1 MRRRGNDMAGN
12 DLGRGSA
19 RWRARFFGD
28 AETESILK
36 GHAGLLVRPS
46 YLRLLQA
53 EPLFRRSIPVLIS
66 LFLLLGGAFHVSN
79 LIDQRTD
86 TYRAASD
93 MVALLAE
100 ALDADLSAHPSL
112 DKAEGGYSGLMRA
125 ALRDSLPPSAT
136 SDGRVILFADA
147 KGIIRATAPEGAFA
161 GSGNLADLFGADQ
174 PMLVFG
180 KRAGVLDVTLS
191 NGTEALATV
200 RNLSGERGTVAVY
213 QPLAQVYVGW
223 RHDVTMTAVLFVG
236 TSLILIAVVYAFFAQ
251 MSRAREADRIYN
263 ATQARVDTALRRGRC
278 GLWDWDLAR
287 GRLFWSPSMY
297 VILGMEPNSDL
308 MGFHDLQAMIHDDD
322 VDLYELAKD
331 LLETSQ
337 PAVDLEFR
345 IRHAGGNWVWLRMRA
360 EVVRD
365 RDGSSHLI
373 GITVDVTEQKTLAEE
388 NATAAIR
395 LRDGIDTISEA
406 FVIWDSENRLV
417 MCNSKYQ
424 SLHQLPDSVV
434 KSGTPYAEVMG
445 AARQPKVS
453 SEGLRYS
460 LSGGERSYEAR
471 LDDGRW
477 LQINE
482 RRTKDGGFVS
492 VGTDI
497 TQLKRHEENL
507 LESER
512 QLMATVADLRQHRHK
527 MQLQTT
533 QLVELAEKYAEE
545 KARAEAANRAK
556 SEFLASMS
564 HELRTP
570 LNAIIGFSDI
580 MMSGMF
586 GDLGSDKY
594 TGYCRDIHDSG
605 IYLLNV
611 ISDILD
617 MSKIEAG
624 RVNLA
629 LESVV
634 VDEVLG
640 ECVRIM
646 SPQAE
651 ARQIILASDFEAAEP
666 MVADRRAVKQ
676 VVLNLL
682 SNALKFTPAAGT
694 VTVRTRQLGDNVLF
708 SVSDTGI
715 GIPAA
720 SLDQIAKPFVQVENQ
735 LTRKH
740 PGSGLGLAIAQSLVG
755 LHGGRMTIES
765 VEGSGT
771 TVTVSMPRIAAPTAS
786 DGTAAV
792 ATSQTATAT
801 AYPRVVAAP
810 EAFTGPRRTVH

>member
-1 MRRRGNDMAGN
+1 MAGN
-12 DLGRGSA
+12 DLGTGSA
-19 RWRARFFGD
+19 TWRTRFFGD
-28 AETESILK
+28 AETENILR

-53 EPLFRRSIPVLIS
+53 EPLFRRSIPIVIL
-66 LFLLLGGAFHVSN
+66 LFLLVGGAFHISN
-79 LIDQRTD
+79 LLQQRTD
-86 TYRAASD
+86 AYRSAAD
-93 MVALLAE
+93 LVALLAE
-100 ALDADLSAHPSL
+100 ALDNSLGGNAAL
-112 DKAEGGYSGLMRA
+112 DKTEGGYQGLMRG

-147 KGIIRATAPEGAFA
+147 KGAIRAAAPESAFT
-161 GSGNLADLFGADQ
+161 GQGNLADLFGSDQ

-180 KRAGVLDVTLS
+180 KRAGVLDVTLAG
-191 NGTEALATV
+191 GTEALATV
-200 RNLSGERGTVAVY
+200 RNLPGDRGTIAVY
-213 QPLAQVYVGW
+213 QPLSQVYVGW

-236 TSLILIAVVYAFFAQ
+236 TSLILILMVYAFFAQ

-308 MGFHDLQAMIHDDD
+308 MGFHELQSMIHDDD
-322 VDLYELAKD
+322 VDLYELAKE
-331 LLETSQ
+331 LLETGQ

-345 IRHAGGNWVWLRMRA
+345 IRHASGEWVWLRMRA

-365 RDGSSHLI
+365 RDSAPHLI
-373 GITVDVTEQKTLAEE
+373 GITVDVTEQKTQAEE

-424 SLHQLPDSVV
+424 SLHQLPDQVARP
-434 KSGTPYAEVMG
+434 GTPYAEVMG

-586 GDLGSDKY
+586 GELGSDKY

-624 RVNLA
+624 RVNLT

-634 VDEVLG
+634 VDDVLG

-651 ARQIILASDFEAAEP
+651 TRQIILATDFQAGEP

-676 VVLNLL
+676 VTLNLL

-694 VTVRTRQLGDNVLF
+694 VTVRTRQVGENVLF

-740 PGSGLGLAIAQSLVG
+740 AGSGLGLAIAQSLVA

-765 VEGSGT
+765 VEGNGT
-771 TVTVSMPRIAAPTAS
+771 TVTISMPRIAAPTAS

-792 ATSQTATAT
+792 AIPQSNATSPTS
-801 AYPRVVAAP
+801 YPRVVASP
-810 EAFTGPRRTVH
+810 EAFVGTQRTVH